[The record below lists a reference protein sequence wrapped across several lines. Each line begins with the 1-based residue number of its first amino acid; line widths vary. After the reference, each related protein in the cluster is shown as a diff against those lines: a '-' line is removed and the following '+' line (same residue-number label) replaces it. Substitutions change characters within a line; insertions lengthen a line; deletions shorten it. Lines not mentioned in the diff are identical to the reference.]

1 MAQSD
6 PNRVINLI
14 YQQTIPISNST
25 EKQEN
30 VGLVLDSMEQLIKMM
45 KQEDPMFACLY
56 QEMAYSGSY
65 WDGLRV
71 KEATEFD
78 LNIVFKL
85 PCQVPTAQKLRFSV
99 TYQILQLYNFS
110 SSWKKDVPRM
120 PDFIW
125 KSLFTN

>member
-30 VGLVLDSMEQLIKMM
+30 VGLVLDSMEQLIKLM
-45 KQEDPMFACLY
+45 KQEDPLFACLY

-85 PCQVPTAQKLRFSV
+85 PCQVQYVPTAQTLR
-99 TYQILQLYNFS
+99 LQLHIMLQMTHSPHNA
-110 SSWKKDVPRM
+110 VN
-120 PDFIW
+120 
-125 KSLFTN
+125 L

>member
-30 VGLVLDSMEQLIKMM
+30 VGLVLDSMEQLIKLM
-45 KQEDPMFACLY
+45 KQEDPLFACLY

-85 PCQVPTAQKLRFSV
+85 PCQVQYVPTAQTLR
-99 TYQILQLYNFS
+99 LQLHIMLQIYNFNS
-110 SSWKKDVPRM
+110 ANNLPLY
-120 PDFIW
+120 
-125 KSLFTN
+125 LFDLY

>member
-25 EKQEN
+25 EKKEN
-30 VGLVLDSMEQLIKMM
+30 VKLVQASMEQLVELM
-45 KQEDPMFACLY
+45 KKEDPLFACLY

-85 PCQVPTAQKLRFSV
+85 PCQVPTAQTVRFSV
-99 TYQILQLYNFS
+99 TYHILQIYNFS
-110 SSWKKDVPRM
+110 SSWKKDVRRM
-120 PDFIW
+120 PEFIW
-125 KSLFTN
+125 KSLYAS

>member
-30 VGLVLDSMEQLIKMM
+30 VGLVLDSMEQLIKLM
-45 KQEDPMFACLY
+45 KQEDPLFACLY

-85 PCQVPTAQKLRFSV
+85 PCQVVPTAQTLRFSV
-99 TYQILQLYNFS
+99 TYQILFFYRILYG
-110 SSWKKDVPRM
+110 
-120 PDFIW
+120 
-125 KSLFTN
+125 

>member
-1 MAQSD
+1 MTQSD

-125 KSLFTN
+125 KSLFTS

>member
-1 MAQSD
+1 MAYV
-6 PNRVINLI
+6 R
-14 YQQTIPISNST
+14 
-25 EKQEN
+25 
-30 VGLVLDSMEQLIKMM
+30 DSMEQLIKLM

-85 PCQVPTAQKLRFSV
+85 PCQVVPTYSTNTAFFC
-99 TYQILQLYNFS
+99 YIC
-110 SSWKKDVPRM
+110 
-120 PDFIW
+120 I
-125 KSLFTN
+125 KSYKSKYYM